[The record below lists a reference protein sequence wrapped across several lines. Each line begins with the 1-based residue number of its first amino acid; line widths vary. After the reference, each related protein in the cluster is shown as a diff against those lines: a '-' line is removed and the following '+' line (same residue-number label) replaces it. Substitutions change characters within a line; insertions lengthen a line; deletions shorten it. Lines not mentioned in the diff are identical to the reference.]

1 MYSRSLFRFSIERSL
16 PGPDG
21 LYIMKSFERNHDPF
35 LDAIKEAAERDI
47 DDDDILDAI
56 EEAVDALKV
65 ADEALKK
72 CNDGSN
78 GNDPNKDDL
87 AEYDYSL
94 FPKWFFGRLT
104 FVLVNFAF
112 QAFACDY
119 LLGLTGTVLWSCL
132 IVYWHFCIYLLFTCK
147 KMQQHIEVLKA
158 KAFREA
164 IGLPMK

>member
-21 LYIMKSFERNHDPF
+21 LHIMKSSERYYDPF
-35 LDAIKEAAERDI
+35 FDVIKEAAERDA
-47 DDDDILDAI
+47 DDDILDAI
-56 EEAVDALKV
+56 EEAVEALQV

-94 FPKWFFGRLT
+94 FPKWFFGRLI
-104 FVLVNFAF
+104 FVLANFAF
-112 QAFACDY
+112 QAFACGC
-119 LLGLTGTVLWSCL
+119 LLGVTGTVFWSCL
-132 IVYWHFCIYLLFTCK
+132 IVYWHFCMYLLFTCK

>member
-21 LYIMKSFERNHDPF
+21 LHIMKSFDRNYDPF
-35 LDAIKEAAERDI
+35 LDAIEEAAERDV
-47 DDDDILDAI
+47 DDDILDAI
-56 EEAVDALKV
+56 EEAVDALWV

-94 FPKWFFGRLT
+94 FPKWFFGRLI
-104 FVLVNFAF
+104 FVLANFAF
-112 QAFACDY
+112 QAVACSY
-119 LLGLTGTVLWSCL
+119 LLSPTDAVLWSCL
-132 IVYWHFCIYLLFTCK
+132 IAYWHFCIYLLFTCK
-147 KMQQHIEVLKA
+147 KMQQHIEVLKT